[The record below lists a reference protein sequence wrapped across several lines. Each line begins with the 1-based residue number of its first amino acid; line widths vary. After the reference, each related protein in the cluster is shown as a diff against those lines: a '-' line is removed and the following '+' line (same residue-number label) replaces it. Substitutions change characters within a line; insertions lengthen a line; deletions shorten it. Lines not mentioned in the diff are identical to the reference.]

1 MIGGLVLRP
10 LVLHVLGHVHLL
22 CSGDVWLHG
31 LWLGDL
37 VESRGLGLVE
47 SSPFDTE
54 DRWYHVRV
62 FVCVCVEVQQPCPR
76 EYDIL

>member
-62 FVCVCVEVQQPCPR
+62 FVCVCVC
-76 EYDIL
+76 